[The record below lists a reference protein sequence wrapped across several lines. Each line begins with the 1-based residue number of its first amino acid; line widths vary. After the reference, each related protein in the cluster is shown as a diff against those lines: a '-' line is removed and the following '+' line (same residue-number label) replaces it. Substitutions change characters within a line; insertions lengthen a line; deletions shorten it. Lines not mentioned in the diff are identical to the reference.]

1 MTVNENKT
9 RIIRLEDDVSDINT
23 RLTDLEMKHIALMTR
38 LDVIVNGLKIIITLV
53 GASLGID
60 LGIEG
65 GLI

>member
-60 LGIEG
+60 LGIEWR
-65 GLI
+65 LI

>member
-23 RLTDLEMKHIALMTR
+23 RLTDLEMKHIDLMAR